1 MEEQEKAKWSTLYS
15 LAKDIQK
22 LKPWEIFMELDI
34 FPVSVP
40 SFKEPFFCAFLGN
53 ESNQKG
59 IMVYPGYQA
68 LDGLW
73 RFVKSEQ
80 MPPFQ
85 RMRYQ
90 QHLACFYVGA
100 DEVSP
105 HDKYLINQL
114 GLKFRGKNWIIFE
127 SALLNLIPSECT
139 ISEVEILIEIYHQL
153 ILAIEDI
160 TSERVNVDF
169 DEGQVVHRQYDPFT
183 NAWFSIVEKLEWS
196 VEQLLPP
203 TIYPEI
209 IEEINQLSM
218 TNEHF
223 EIDIIHTPI
232 VADQK
237 EGQRQGIVRFVLLAD
252 HKSGFIHKHELVH
265 LEHNSQDML
274 LTVII
279 EGILQLQRPKQIWVR
294 DDLSEAVLRPL
305 CEKTGIKIKVSQK
318 LKSIDTFSEKL
329 FLHIQ
334 N

>member
-1 MEEQEKAKWSTLYS
+1 MEEQQKAKWLQLYS

-22 LKPWEIFMELDI
+22 LEPWKVFLELDI
-34 FPVSVP
+34 FPVSLP
-40 SFKEPFFCAFLGN
+40 TFKEPFFCGFLGS
-53 ESNQKG
+53 ESTQKG

-90 QHLACFYVGA
+90 QHFACFYVGS

-127 SALLNLIPSECT
+127 SALLNLVPSECT
-139 ISEVEILIEIYHQL
+139 ISEVEILIEVYTQL
-153 ILAIEDI
+153 IAAVDEIV
-160 TSERVNVDF
+160 TERINVDF
-169 DEGQVVHRQYDPFT
+169 EQGHVLHRQFDSYT
-183 NAWFSIVEKLEWS
+183 NAWHSIVEKLEWS
-196 VEQLLPP
+196 VEQLQPP
-203 TIYPEI
+203 IVYPEI
-209 IEEINQLSM
+209 IEEINQLPM
-218 TNEHF
+218 TSDHF

-232 VADQK
+232 VAEQK
-237 EGQRQGIVRFVLLAD
+237 EGKRQGIVRFVLLAD

-274 LTVII
+274 LTTII
-279 EGILQLQRPKQIWVR
+279 EGILQLHRPKQIWVR
-294 DDLSEAVLRPL
+294 DDVSEAILKTL